1 MIINGM
7 PDHIHILI
15 GFSPNISL
23 SNLVRDIKV
32 STTNYINENK
42 LVHGKFVWQRGFGAF
57 SYSKS
62 QIPRVI
68 KYINEQEKHH
78 KKRTFREEYLELLNK
93 FEIEF
98 ENKYLFKFYDKL

>member
-15 GFSPNISL
+15 GFSPDISL
-23 SNLVRDIKV
+23 SDLVRDIKAN
-32 STTNYINENK
+32 TTNYINKNK
-42 LVHGKFVWQRGFGAF
+42 LTHGKFMWQRGFGGF
-57 SYSKS
+57 TYSKS

-68 KYINEQEKHH
+68 KYIHDQEKHH
-78 KKRTFREEYLELLNK
+78 NKRTFREEYLELLNK

-98 ENKYLFKFYDKL
+98 ENKYLFEFYD